1 MMPLKFVI
9 ADELPKISYQTL
21 ADVFITTCFAFLVV
35 VTIINAIVGCVARD
49 HFKGQCIQL
58 RSV

>member
-1 MMPLKFVI
+1 VI

-49 HFKGQCIQL
+49 HFKGQCI
-58 RSV
+58 